1 MSETI
6 GSATIEVGVNSSAA
20 EAGMNRIDSAI
31 GRTGRNLDNLGGR
44 GAENMGRVGAGADA
58 AAKRVDAA
66 TRNIAGAVE
75 RANAALISGKKS
87 GAEYFEE
94 LARSR
99 GADVMKLAP
108 LIAQLRETEAA
119 QARAKAALEA
129 TAASQVAAAE
139 AARVQAAALREVA
152 QVQSV
157 RDNFVGNLRE
167 QIQLFGKSAD
177 EVLRY
182 RAAQAGAAGAAEP
195 LILELRQLRD
205 AQDAATEAARRAAT
219 AQQQAAQR
227 QASGEAMLANLREQ
241 IALQGKSAE
250 EVLRYR
256 AALAGAGTEAEV
268 LIQQLQ
274 RMKAGQDAAAEA
286 ARVLATARQHA
297 AQTQATGEAF
307 LANLR
312 EQALLYGKSADEV
325 LRYRASQLGLAGA
338 AAPLLAQLQSVKAA
352 QDAVTAAARA
362 TTEAQ
367 RQAAQVQSG
376 KDSFVASLQQQ
387 AAAIGKTRVELLELQ
402 AAQMGV
408 ATQSAPFIQK
418 LREAEQGLNNAG
430 MSARANAA
438 ALRGVPAQ
446 FTDIIVSLQGGQAPL
461 TVLLQQ
467 GGQLKDMFGG
477 AGNAVKALGGY
488 ILGLINPYTVAAAAA
503 AALAVAYYQG
513 QAEAKAFAL
522 SIAMTG
528 NTAGVTAGQLGDMA
542 KAASEAAGTQ
552 GKNAEVLAQLVG
564 TGKVGADQLVAAS
577 VAAIRSQKFLGI
589 EVENTVKAYGD
600 LGADPLKA
608 TLKLGE
614 QYGYLTLSTYQQI
627 KALENEGRVLEAA
640 KVAQEAYGAAMEKK
654 AKDVEASLGSLS
666 RAWNATAAAAKW
678 AWDKML
684 DVGRED
690 SLDEKVKKAE
700 DRVKKAKLAFF
711 SFAGSDA
718 EKRDALDAAE
728 RDRDSLL
735 NQRKVA
741 ALKAEQDGKDQRR
754 EKARIEFEEQKDK
767 YLTRE
772 EQMNREIEKAR
783 TLRTAAAAPG
793 ENAVVTEKAI
803 QERIAQIKAKYVD
816 VNNAGIALQIGAV
829 QRLGEVQEEVAKR
842 ARIALDMQQQT
853 GGVLALDKRIAYAE
867 TVAKMDEEAIQ
878 RERSRAQ
885 QRLSITATETV
896 SADQQGA
903 QQEKLAALRGQ
914 ISKAD
919 QEILT
924 RRAELSKE
932 VSAMEIADSRAAL
945 EALDK
950 LSEAR
955 FAQAQ
960 SLESQV
966 QAQRDANAV
975 IGMTAE
981 QAVIY
986 NRNLVEEVA
995 LRQEL
1000 DARILDTIAGREGEA
1015 ASLRQSAA
1023 AMRELFELQQA
1034 GAMKKQLADFLDP
1047 NKAQA
1052 FGDALRDAF
1061 GGAGSAL
1068 VKLNTTFQS
1077 FAKGQKD
1084 FAKQRANAA
1093 DLYLNGQKD
1102 EAEYTRDI
1110 TRLNRLQA
1118 QEQLKGYGDM
1128 AGAAAGFF
1136 GEQSKGYKVLTT
1148 VSQVFH
1154 AAELAMTLAE
1164 LVPKGISAVL
1174 SQGQGDPYT
1183 AFGRMAAMAALVAGL
1198 GVAISGGGSGGVNI
1212 AKQRQEAQGTGS
1224 VLGDSNAKSES
1235 IAHSLAIMEKNSG
1248 LGLAHTISM
1257 DLSLKQMVAGIGNL
1271 AGLLA
1276 RSGVVA
1282 AGGGAAA
1289 GVQTGTTIPGGSLG
1303 TAAGMAAG
1311 GLGGAALGAYVG
1323 MGSFMSTS
1331 LLAVGGPLGIAIGA
1345 VLGTVLGKQLG
1356 KLFGTTTSIIDQG
1369 ITGKAMSLGQIDDL
1383 GFTAQ
1388 AYADVQKKKKAFGVT
1403 YSNKSD
1409 TKYANLSDEMN
1420 DQFTMIITG
1429 MGDTIRGAAGVLGLD
1444 GAAFNDQLN
1453 SFVVD
1458 LGKISLK
1465 DLTGEEQQKALESV
1479 FSKLG
1484 DDMARW
1490 SVAGIAQFQQVG
1502 EGYLETLVRV
1512 ANEQVQ
1518 VNDVL
1523 AVLGKSFNSTGLG
1536 AVKLSQDLIAAGG
1549 GLEKL
1554 TSGTA
1559 YFAQNFLSEAE
1570 RMAPITKSVSAA
1582 MTALGY
1588 SSVTT
1593 NEQFKALVL
1602 AQDLNTAAGQA
1613 LYGQLIAIAE
1623 PFKQAADYAA
1633 ELAAA
1638 TGEFAAVAKTA
1649 SEIASEHR
1657 DLQQQLNELTKSDA
1671 ELLAIQRAGIADV
1684 NKALFDQVQAAKAVV
1699 SAKDALAT
1707 AYDKEATAAKT
1718 AIEKSKAWVTT
1729 LNGLNASMAQG
1740 TLSTLTPEQKYAEAL
1755 AQFEKT
1761 LAAANSGD
1769 TTAQAGLSAA
1779 EQAFLTASQ
1788 VVNASDAKYAADY
1801 ARVVAA
1807 NEEAAKW
1814 ASQQV
1819 DVQQAS
1825 LDALTAQVAGLVS
1838 LKDSVDAGTLTVAQA
1853 IAELQVAM
1861 GVANGLGVKFTE
1873 APAVPAVVAS
1883 AAPAVDYSRYSA
1895 ASNAGSDALA
1905 AEVNALREEVKGL
1918 RADQAAQTSAV
1929 VRATTESNAKAAGTV
1944 VAGVEKSAKASA
1956 WSSTVKGEYA

>member
-6 GSATIEVGVNSSAA
+6 GSATIEVGVNSSGA

-44 GAENMGRVGAGADA
+44 GTENMGRVGTGADA

-75 RANAALISGKKS
+75 RATAALISGKKS

-119 QARAKAALEA
+119 QARAKAALDA

-205 AQDAATEAARRAAT
+205 AQDAATEAARRATA

-256 AALAGAGTEAEV
+256 AALAGTSADAEP
-268 LIQQLQ
+268 LILQLQ
-274 RMKAGQDAAAEA
+274 RIKAGQDAATEA
-286 ARVLATARQHA
+286 ARAMATARQQA

-312 EQALLYGKSADEV
+312 EQAVLYGKSADEV
-325 LRYRASQLGLAGA
+325 LRYRAGQLGLAGA
-338 AAPLLAQLQSVKAA
+338 AAPLLAQLQSVKLA
-352 QDAVTAAARA
+352 QDAVAAAARSSA
-362 TTEAQ
+362 EAQ
-367 RQAAQVQSG
+367 RQAVQVQAG
-376 KDSFVASLQQQ
+376 KDNFVAGLQQQ

-408 ATQSAPFIQK
+408 AAQSAPFIQR
-418 LREAEQGLNNAG
+418 LREAEQGLNNTG
-430 MSARANAA
+430 MSARATAA
-438 ALRGVPAQ
+438 AMRGVPAQ

-477 AGNAVKALGGY
+477 AGNAAKALGGY
-488 ILGLINPYTVAAAAA
+488 ALGLINPFTVAAAAA
-503 AALAVAYYQG
+503 VALGVAYYQG
-513 QAEAKAFAL
+513 SAEAKAFSL
-522 SIAMTG
+522 SIAMSG
-528 NTAGVTAGQLGDMA
+528 NTAGVTAGQLGGMA
-542 KAASEAAGTQ
+542 KAASEVAGTQ

-577 VAAIRSQKFLGI
+577 VAAVRSQKFLGI
-589 EVENTVKAYGD
+589 EVENTVKAYAD

-627 KALENEGRVLEAA
+627 KALENQGRVLEAA
-640 KVAQEAYGAAMEKK
+640 KVAQEAYGTAMEKK
-654 AKDVEASLGSLS
+654 AKDVEASLGSLA

-690 SLDEKVKKAE
+690 SLDEKVKQAE

-718 EKRDALDAAE
+718 EKQQNLEAAE
-728 RDRDSLL
+728 RERDSLL

-741 ALKAEQDGKDQRR
+741 ALTAEQEGKDQRR
-754 EKARIEFEEQKDK
+754 NRAAIEFAEQEEK
-767 YLTRE
+767 YLTRK
-772 EQMNREIEKAR
+772 EQMEREIDKAR
-783 TLRTAAAAPG
+783 TLRTAAAPAG
-793 ENAVVTEKAI
+793 ENAVATEKAI
-803 QERIAQIKAKYVD
+803 QDRIAQIKAKYVD

-829 QRLGEVQEEVAKR
+829 ERLGAVQEEVAKR
-842 ARIALDMQQQT
+842 ARINLDMQQQT
-853 GGVLALDKRIAYAE
+853 GGVQALDKRIAYAE
-867 TVAKMDEEAIQ
+867 AVAKMDEEAIQ
-878 RERSRAQ
+878 REKSRTL
-885 QRLSITATETV
+885 QRLAITATETV

-914 ISKAD
+914 ISNAD

-932 VSAMEIADSRAAL
+932 VYGLEIADSRAAL

-950 LSEAR
+950 LSESR
-955 FAQAQ
+955 FAEAS
-960 SLESQV
+960 SLESQL

-975 IGMTAE
+975 IGMTTEKA
-981 QAVIY
+981 AAY
-986 NRNLVEEVA
+986 NRNLVEEAA
-995 LRQEL
+995 LRKEA
-1000 DARILDTIAGREGEA
+1000 DAALLANIPSRAAEA
-1015 ASLRQSAA
+1015 DALKRSAA
-1023 AMRELFELQQA
+1023 AMRELFEAQQA
-1034 GAMKKQLADFLDP
+1034 GAMKKDLADFLDP
-1047 NKAQA
+1047 NKAKD
-1052 FGDALRDAF
+1052 FGEALRDAF

-1068 VKLNTTFQS
+1068 VKLSTTFQS

-1084 FAKQRANAA
+1084 FVKQRANAA

-1110 TRLNRLQA
+1110 TKLNKMQA
-1118 QEQLKGYGDM
+1118 QEQLRGYGDM

-1136 GEQSKGYKVLTT
+1136 GEQSKGYKVLQT

-1174 SQGQGDPYT
+1174 SQGQGDPYS
-1183 AFGRMAAMAALVAGL
+1183 AFARMAAMAALVAGL
-1198 GVAISGGGSGGVNI
+1198 GVAISGGGGGSVNI
-1212 AKQRQEAQGTGS
+1212 AKQRQESQGTGT
-1224 VLGDSNAKSES
+1224 VFGDSTAKSDSIKRSLELAATNSSIELTYTRGMLLSLRGIES
-1235 IAHSLAIMEKNSG
+1235 SLSGLGNLLIRNSG
-1248 LGLAHTISM
+1248 LTGKMA
-1257 DLSLKQMVAGIGNL
+1257 
-1271 AGLLA
+1271 
-1276 RSGVVA
+1276 SGSQ
-1282 AGGGAAA
+1282 GGAANFL
-1289 GVQTGTTIPGGSLG
+1289 TS
-1303 TAAGMAAG
+1303 TA
-1311 GLGGAALGAYVG
+1311 
-1323 MGSFMSTS
+1323 
-1331 LLAVGGPLGIAIGA
+1331 
-1345 VLGTVLGKQLG
+1345 GTVLLTGMFAPLVMAADKLLGGTISKWTASISNAVFGGKKTVQDTG
-1356 KLFGTTTSIIDQG
+1356 FTIDRTTLAAALTGNVSSFQYADIKKDGGMFHSDKTSTD
-1369 ITGKAMSLGQIDDL
+1369 KSSLGNEANAQFAKVIAGL
-1383 GFTAQ
+1383 GTSVSEAAKLLGVGGDAFTQ
-1388 AYADVQKKKKAFGVT
+1388 
-1403 YSNKSD
+1403 
-1409 TKYANLSDEMN
+1409 
-1420 DQFTMIITG
+1420 
-1429 MGDTIRGAAGVLGLD
+1429 R
-1444 GAAFNDQLN
+1444 LN
-1453 SFVVD
+1453 SFVINI
-1458 LGKISLK
+1458 GKISLK
-1465 DLTGEEQQKALESV
+1465 DLSGDEIQEQLEAV

-1484 DDMARW
+1484 DDMAKFG
-1490 SVAGIAQFQQVG
+1490 VGGLEQFQQVG
-1502 EGYLETLVRV
+1502 EGYFETLTRIATNY
-1512 ANEQVQ
+1512 ANLDSILASSGTSFGQLGLSSIAARERLIALAGGIDDLASQQTSFNDNFLTAAERLAPVQ
-1518 VNDVL
+1518 KYVTDQLAALGLQGIDTRDKFKDV
-1523 AVLGKSFNSTGLG
+1523 VLGLANSGALATEAGAAQYTALLALADAFAKTHAATEDLTKSEQEI
-1536 AVKLSQDLIAAGG
+1536 ADERKDL
-1549 GLEKL
+1549 LQQLDE
-1554 TSGTA
+1554 
-1559 YFAQNFLSEAE
+1559 
-1570 RMAPITKSVSAA
+1570 ITKS
-1582 MTALGY
+1582 
-1588 SSVTT
+1588 
-1593 NEQFKALVL
+1593 E
-1602 AQDLNTAAGQA
+1602 
-1613 LYGQLIAIAE
+1613 
-1623 PFKQAADYAA
+1623 
-1633 ELAAA
+1633 
-1638 TGEFAAVAKTA
+1638 
-1649 SEIASEHR
+1649 
-1657 DLQQQLNELTKSDA
+1657 A

-1684 NKALFDQVQAAKAVV
+1684 NKALFDQVQAAKAVG

-1707 AYDKEATAAKT
+1707 AYDKEAAAAKT
-1718 AIEKSKAWVTT
+1718 AIEKSKAWVAT
-1729 LNGLNASMAQG
+1729 LNGLNANLALGNQ
-1740 TLSTLTPEQKYAEAL
+1740 STLTPEQKYAEAR

-1761 LAAANSGD
+1761 LAAANAGD
-1769 TTAQAGLSAA
+1769 ATAQSGLSAA

-1807 NEEAAKW
+1807 NEDAIKW
-1814 ASQQV
+1814 ASAQV
-1819 DVQQAS
+1819 DLQQAS
-1825 LDALTAQVAGLVS
+1825 YDALEAQVKS
-1838 LKDSVDAGTLTVAQA
+1838 LITINDSVLTVAQA
-1853 IAELQVAM
+1853 IANLQVAM
-1861 GVANGLGVKFTE
+1861 GVSDGLGVKFTE
-1873 APAVPAVVAS
+1873 APAVTAMVAS
-1883 AAPAVDYSRYSA
+1883 AAPAIDYSRYSA
-1895 ASNAGSDALA
+1895 ASNAGSDALIS
-1905 AEVNALREEVKGL
+1905 EIRGLREDNKVLQEKVE
-1918 RADQAAQTSAV
+1918 RQTAV
-1929 VRATTESNAKAAGTV
+1929 LARVTAESNEKAAGTV

-1956 WSSTVKGEYA
+1956 WSSIVEGKYDGR